1 MIQMRLSD
9 LSNILNVKEIN
20 SGQTFKGISV
30 NNEIQSPSNLFVAIK
45 GARFDG
51 HDYVKVTDKGAIAAV
66 VEFNPKLS
74 ILQLVVSD
82 TLKALAEI

>member
-1 MIQMRLSD
+1 MIQMRLTD

-30 NNEIQSPSNLFVAIK
+30 NSRDTMPSNLFVAIK

-51 HDYVKVTDKGAIAAV
+51 MIM
-66 VEFNPKLS
+66 S
-74 ILQLVVSD
+74 RRLQIRVL
-82 TLKALAEI
+82 LL